1 VPVAYNQL
9 TLQIDQ
15 KSQTTVFDS
24 VDPKFRT
31 NKRFNNILTKLSGLI
46 PEFSDLI
53 KRLDDR
59 LKDCRQTLKILFE
72 NLAEQ
77 HASDFNLEAVYSEKI
92 IVRNLNESYGS
103 LTGEINQLDTDIR
116 NILSLLDKF
125 NALLTSKDPEK
136 EDYPELFQAFQK
148 HTDLLTGSLHNISS
162 LFLEQLDNW
171 IYWKEGQFKLDKNQI
186 NQLQLSLHACPVD
199 VSEPLSKLLFKR
211 IDHCVL
217 TSATLRVDDTF
228 EYFSQRTGL
237 DQLSSKS
244 IKSAQFLSPFYYD
257 DQVTYLQ
264 YGGNANISN
273 NPQAIASIIYK
284 SHKSNNKR
292 IMALFT
298 SRNALSNTDAKL
310 RLLGGNDLPIFSQKN
325 NVSRQSL
332 ISGMRNT
339 SNGILLGTSS
349 FWEGVDLPG
358 DLLEVLIITKIPFDV
373 PTEPS
378 IKAYSEMI
386 DQSGGN
392 SFMDYSIPE
401 AVIKFRQGFGRL
413 IRTISDEGTFMNL
426 DNRVLTRS
434 YGKHFSDAIP
444 VTMKVFTNLDTDF

>member
-1 VPVAYNQL
+1 
-9 TLQIDQ
+9 
-15 KSQTTVFDS
+15 
-24 VDPKFRT
+24 
-31 NKRFNNILTKLSGLI
+31 
-46 PEFSDLI
+46 
-53 KRLDDR
+53 
-59 LKDCRQTLKILFE
+59 
-72 NLAEQ
+72 
-77 HASDFNLEAVYSEKI
+77 
-92 IVRNLNESYGS
+92 
-103 LTGEINQLDTDIR
+103 
-116 NILSLLDKF
+116 
-125 NALLTSKDPEK
+125 
-136 EDYPELFQAFQK
+136 
-148 HTDLLTGSLHNISS
+148 
-162 LFLEQLDNW
+162 
-171 IYWKEGQFKLDKNQI
+171 
-186 NQLQLSLHACPVD
+186 
-199 VSEPLSKLLFKR
+199 
-211 IDHCVL
+211 
-217 TSATLRVDDTF
+217 
-228 EYFSQRTGL
+228 
-237 DQLSSKS
+237 
-244 IKSAQFLSPFYYD
+244 
-257 DQVTYLQ
+257 
-264 YGGNANISN
+264 
-273 NPQAIASIIYK
+273 
-284 SHKSNNKR
+284 
-292 IMALFT
+292 MALFT